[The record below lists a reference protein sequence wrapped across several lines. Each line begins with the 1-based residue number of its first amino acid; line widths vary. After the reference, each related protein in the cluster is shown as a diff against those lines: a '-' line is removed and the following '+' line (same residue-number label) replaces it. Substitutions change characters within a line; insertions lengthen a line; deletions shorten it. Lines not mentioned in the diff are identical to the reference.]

1 MISVDRPFE
10 TAFHGTHT
18 TTWKIDIKGLIS
30 SFLIL
35 ASTMSYN
42 MYPTLYLVPH
52 SPMVT
57 PLEELTLPFFEL
69 YFHPHECMNDQH
81 KFTENEIV
89 KTYCL
94 IQLNATKRIY
104 VCSIMLFSVT
114 ATLPFFAIQFPI
126 LITTDLRLIGR
137 HNLDLDREIEK
148 DLNLC
153 NEMYMDD
160 NATRQYH
167 QTLKHSLDIL
177 QEHIPANYS
186 ANFRN
191 PCWYDFHQIP
201 SNLLN
206 LSRPCVFPASVDP
219 SQAKRALQQVKSSS
233 ERQLHCLPAFFL
245 SGFPKCG
252 TTSLDAMIRQH
263 PQVARSRCKEC
274 GFWSRL
280 VSEHNIESHTRI
292 LVLWYLSLF
301 SQSAQKIESSQQ
313 SITWD
318 ASITYNLYL
327 SNDYCV
333 LPVLLKRVLPEAKF
347 VLIMRNPTER
357 YSSHYWFITVRQ
369 RFTNRTEFIQYGH
382 TKKALESFQNDTVHV
397 IKQFQSCVD
406 SVNSIM
412 SCVLDTASILSGLQQ
427 GLYYYHTAPWLR
439 IIPRERFLFLRTE
452 DLAHDPS
459 LTMSKVWHFLN
470 LDNLPET
477 KSVFINEGPV
487 NKNVAVPPQ
496 IKKLINEFY
505 QPYNQLL
512 AHLLSDTRYLWN
524 D

>member
-1 MISVDRPFE
+1 
-10 TAFHGTHT
+10 
-18 TTWKIDIKGLIS
+18 
-30 SFLIL
+30 
-35 ASTMSYN
+35 
-42 MYPTLYLVPH
+42 
-52 SPMVT
+52 
-57 PLEELTLPFFEL
+57 
-69 YFHPHECMNDQH
+69 
-81 KFTENEIV
+81 
-89 KTYCL
+89 
-94 IQLNATKRIY
+94 
-104 VCSIMLFSVT
+104 MLFSVT
-114 ATLPFFAIQFPI
+114 ATLLFFAILLLI

-167 QTLKHSLDIL
+167 QTLKPSLDIL

-186 ANFRN
+186 TKFRN
-191 PCWYDFHQIP
+191 PCWYDFRQIP
-201 SNLLN
+201 TNLLN
-206 LSRPCVFPASVDP
+206 QRDQCSFPGSIDP
-219 SQAKRALQQVKSSS
+219 SQAKYALQKVKSSS

-252 TTSLDAMIRQH
+252 TTSFYKMILQH
-263 PQVARSRCKEC
+263 PLVAKSKCKEC

-280 VSEHNIESHTRI
+280 VSEHNTDSRVRMF
-292 LVLWYLSLF
+292 VLWYLSLF
-301 SQSAQKIESSQQ
+301 SQATQTIESNRL
-313 SITWD
+313 SITLD
-318 ASITYNLYL
+318 ASITYSQYL

-347 VLIMRNPTER
+347 FLIMRNPTER

-382 TKKALESFQNDTVHV
+382 TKKALESFQNDTVHA

-406 SVNSIM
+406 NVNSIM

-427 GLYYYHTAPWLR
+427 GLYYYHIAPWLK

-477 KSVFINEGPV
+477 KSVFTNEGPV
-487 NKNVAVPPQ
+487 NKDVAVPPQ

-505 QPYNQLL
+505 RPYNQLL
-512 AHLLSDTRYLWN
+512 AHLLSDTRYLW
-524 D
+524 DD